1 MDVLLDHRAGGAAH
15 RREAVDDLHLRVVD
29 LDVVEQAEV
38 DDVHP
43 ELGIF
48 DLAQRFDHVLFRELH
63 AASVALDCRRPTRDH
78 GRVDL
83 PGGTVT
89 LLFTDI
95 EGSTRLLDALGAA
108 YADALAE
115 HRRRIREAVAQHGGD
130 EVDTQGD
137 AFLCVFRSARDAV
150 LAATAAQT
158 ALAETPVRV
167 RMGIHTG
174 EPTLTEEGYVGLDV
188 HRGARICAAAHGAQI
203 IVSSTT
209 RELLDGSVELRDLGE
224 HRLKDL
230 AEAQHLYQVVAE
242 ELEENF
248 APLRSESASSNL
260 PRPPSPLIGRTD
272 EIASLVQLVRE
283 GTRLVTL
290 TGPGGAGKTRLAL
303 GVAGELAAEF
313 PDGAFFVGLAAVND
327 SDLVPSMIA
336 GALGVNELS
345 GQSLAR
351 LLGARRVLLVL
362 DNLEHLPEAAQ
373 HVVGVLEAGPDVVV
387 LATSRAPLRLSTE
400 RTFEVPPLPGDDA
413 VALFVERAQAAAA
426 PEIAEICRHLDGL
439 PLAIEL
445 AAAQASVLSP
455 TAILARLEQR
465 LALLTRGP
473 RDVSERQRTLR
484 ATIEWSVDLLDDE
497 ARRLFAQL
505 SVFAGGF
512 TLDAAEAICGD
523 VLEPLATLVDH
534 SLLRRSG
541 ERFSML
547 GTIREFARNSLA
559 ESDEEADLRE
569 RHAAYFIDFAETAYE
584 GRLDAETRRADE
596 LESELDNL
604 RTALDSVAPDSARSL
619 QLAGALGWFF
629 HLHSHL
635 AEGRERLTTALAHA
649 GGDPRHRARALVAA
663 GTIAGWT
670 GDLGSAREP
679 LDSAI
684 ALWRELDE
692 PVETALAIEALGWVL
707 FACGQDAESL
717 ERFEDALE
725 LQRLIGRP
733 LLVNRALVGVCQML
747 VALGDTDA
755 AEPRANELLDLA
767 RREDDVRSEHFAH
780 HFLADCA
787 LIRGDAAT
795 ADERYR
801 LSLQAALPLGDAIE
815 TSFEI
820 QGLGMAAAGLG
831 YPLRA
836 LRLGGAAAAIWEEKG
851 AAIDV
856 TFWLALLDKWF
867 THAREALG
875 ADEGARAWEAGRGL
889 SFEQAV
895 EEALQPASP

>member
-1 MDVLLDHRAGGAAH
+1 
-15 RREAVDDLHLRVVD
+15 
-29 LDVVEQAEV
+29 
-38 DDVHP
+38 
-43 ELGIF
+43 
-48 DLAQRFDHVLFRELH
+48 
-63 AASVALDCRRPTRDH
+63 VALPS
-78 GRVDL
+78 
-83 PGGTVT
+83 GTVT

-108 YADALAE
+108 YPDALAE
-115 HRRRIREAVAQHGGD
+115 HRRRIRDAVAHHSGV

-158 ALAETPVRV
+158 SLAETPVRV

-174 EPTLTEEGYVGLDV
+174 EPTLTDEGYVGLDV
-188 HRGARICAAAHGAQI
+188 HRGARICAAAHGAQV

-230 AEAQHLYQVVAE
+230 AEAQHLYQVVAR
-242 ELEENF
+242 ELEHEF
-248 APLRSESASSNL
+248 PPPRSETAPSNL
-260 PRPPSPLIGRTD
+260 PRPASPLIGRTD
-272 EIASLVQLVRE
+272 EIASLVQLVRD
-283 GTRLVTL
+283 GARLVTL
-290 TGPGGAGKTRLAL
+290 IGPGGAGKTRLAL
-303 GVAGELAAEF
+303 GVADELMADF
-313 PDGAFFVGLAAVND
+313 PDGSFFVGLAAVND

-362 DNLEHLPEAAQ
+362 DNLEHLPDATQ
-373 HVVGVLEAGPDVVV
+373 HVAGVLDAGPDVVV

-400 RTFEVPPLPGDDA
+400 RTFEVPPLPRDDA
-413 VALFVERAQAAAA
+413 VALFVERAQVVA
-426 PEIAEICRHLDGL
+426 PEIAEICRRLDGL

-445 AAAQASVLSP
+445 AAAQASVLPP

-484 ATIEWSVDLLDDE
+484 ATIEWSVELLDDD
-497 ARRLFAQL
+497 ARLLFARL

-512 TLDAAEAICGD
+512 TLDAAEAVCGD

-541 ERFSML
+541 ERFAML
-547 GTIREFARNSLA
+547 ETIREFARNSLA
-559 ESDEEADLRE
+559 ESAEEADFRE
-569 RHAAYFIDFAETAYE
+569 RHAAYFIALAETAYS
-584 GRLDAETRRADE
+584 GRLEGEMRWADS

-604 RTALDSVAPDSARSL
+604 RAALDLIAPDAARSL

-635 AEGRERLTTALAHA
+635 AEGRERLTAALADPD
-649 GGDPRHRARALVAA
+649 GDPRHRARALTGA
-663 GTIAGWT
+663 GTISGWT

-679 LDSAI
+679 LESAI
-684 ALWRELDE
+684 ALWRELGE

-707 FACGQDAESL
+707 FACGEDAESL
-717 ERFEDALE
+717 QRFEEALE
-725 LQRLIGRP
+725 LQRHIGKP
-733 LLVNRALVGVCQML
+733 LLVNRALVGVCQLL

-755 AEPRANELLDLA
+755 AEPRASELLELA

-831 YPLRA
+831 YPERA
-836 LRLGGAAAAIWEEKG
+836 LRLGGAAAGIWEEKG

-856 TFWLALLDKWF
+856 PFWLALLDKWF
-867 THAREALG
+867 AQARESLG
-875 ADEGARAWEAGRGL
+875 PDQGSRTWEAGRSL
-889 SFEQAV
+889 SFERAV
-895 EEALQPASP
+895 EEALEPASP

>member
-1 MDVLLDHRAGGAAH
+1 M
-15 RREAVDDLHLRVVD
+15 
-29 LDVVEQAEV
+29 
-38 DDVHP
+38 
-43 ELGIF
+43 
-48 DLAQRFDHVLFRELH
+48 
-63 AASVALDCRRPTRDH
+63 ALPS
-78 GRVDL
+78 
-83 PGGTVT
+83 GTVT

-108 YADALAE
+108 YPDALAE
-115 HRRRIREAVAQHGGD
+115 HRRRIRDAVAQHGGV

-174 EPTLTEEGYVGLDV
+174 EPTLTDEGYVGLDV
-188 HRGARICAAAHGAQI
+188 HRGARICAAAHGAQV

-230 AEAQHLYQVVAE
+230 ADAQHLYQVVAK
-242 ELEENF
+242 ELEHEF
-248 APLRSESASSNL
+248 PPPRSETAPSNL
-260 PRPPSPLIGRTD
+260 PRPASPLIGRAD
-272 EIASLVQLVRE
+272 EIASLVRLVRD
-283 GTRLVTL
+283 GARLVTL
-290 TGPGGAGKTRLAL
+290 IGPGGAGKTRLAL
-303 GVAGELAAEF
+303 GVADELVADF
-313 PDGAFFVGLAAVND
+313 PDGSFFVGLAAVND

-351 LLGARRVLLVL
+351 LLGARRVLLLL
-362 DNLEHLPEAAQ
+362 DNLEHLPEASQ
-373 HVVGVLEAGPDVVV
+373 HVAGVLDAGPDVVV

-400 RTFEVPPLPGDDA
+400 RTFEVPSLPGDDA
-413 VALFVERAQAAAA
+413 VALFVERAQAVAG
-426 PEIAEICRHLDGL
+426 PEIAEICRQLDGL

-484 ATIEWSVDLLDDE
+484 ATIEWSVELLDDD
-497 ARRLFAQL
+497 ARLLFARL
-505 SVFAGGF
+505 SMFAGGF

-523 VLEPLATLVDH
+523 VLDPLATLVDH

-541 ERFSML
+541 ERFAML
-547 GTIREFARNSLA
+547 ETIREFAKNSLA
-559 ESDEEADLRE
+559 ESAEEADLRE
-569 RHAAYFIDFAETAYE
+569 RHAAYFTALAETAYA
-584 GRLDAETRRADE
+584 GRLVAETRWADS
-596 LESELDNL
+596 LESELDNQ
-604 RTALDSVAPDSARSL
+604 RAALDWIAPDAARSL

-635 AEGRERLTTALAHA
+635 AEGRERLTVALAHP
-649 GGDPRHRARALVAA
+649 GGDPRHRARALTAA

-679 LDSAI
+679 LESAI

-707 FACGQDAESL
+707 FACGEDAESL
-717 ERFEDALE
+717 RRFEEALE
-725 LQRLIGRP
+725 LQRHIGKP
-733 LLVNRALVGVCQML
+733 LLVNRALVGVCQLL

-755 AEPRANELLDLA
+755 AEPRANELLELG
-767 RREDDVRSEHFAH
+767 RRENDVRSEHFAH

-787 LIRGDAAT
+787 LIRGDSAT

-831 YPLRA
+831 YPERA
-836 LRLGGAAAAIWEEKG
+836 LRLGGAAVAIWEEKG

-856 TFWLALLDKWF
+856 PFWLALLDKWF
-867 THAREALG
+867 THARESLPA
-875 ADEGARAWEAGRGL
+875 AEGSDAWEAGRSL
-889 SFEQAV
+889 SFERAV
-895 EEALQPASP
+895 EEALESAAP